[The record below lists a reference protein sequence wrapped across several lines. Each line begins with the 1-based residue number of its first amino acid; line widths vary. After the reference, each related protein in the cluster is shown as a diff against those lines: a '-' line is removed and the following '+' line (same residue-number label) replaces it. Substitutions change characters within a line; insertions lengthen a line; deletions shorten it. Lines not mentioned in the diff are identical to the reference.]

1 MHDILLK
8 VGAAALI
15 ALAVI
20 CMITTGTEF
29 NGTEFNGT
37 TYILGERDAKVI
49 VPINASELNLT
60 LSEKVGNM
68 TLFDENGKRVPF
80 NSSYEF
86 WQGDYTYNLNFN
98 RHVTGR
104 LVYNITLLQSQ
115 QFILPIRDNRPVRI
129 ILPRGYTTG
138 DRSLGIARPPPDTFS
153 ASDAGNVLT
162 WNNTTSILYIEV
174 DYYRQS
180 APQALTLIFSIL
192 ALAGLVLAIQYYLS
206 IRRLREQKILEE
218 DELKRKTR

>member
-1 MHDILLK
+1 MYDLLLK
-8 VGAAALI
+8 VGAPALI
-15 ALAVI
+15 TLAVI
-20 CMITTGTEF
+20 CMITS
-29 NGTEFNGT
+29 GTEFNGT
-37 TYILGERDAKVI
+37 TYILGEREAEVV

-60 LSEKVGNM
+60 LSENVGNI
-68 TLFDENGKRVPF
+68 TVFDENGKSVAF

-86 WQGDYTYNLNFN
+86 WQGDYTYSLNFK

-104 LVYNITLLQSQ
+104 LIYNLTLLQSQ
-115 QFILPIRDNRPVRI
+115 QFVLPIRDSQPVRI
-129 ILPRGYTTG
+129 ILPKGYTTG

-174 DYYRQS
+174 DYYRKS

-192 ALAGLVLAIQYYLS
+192 ALAGLVLLIQYYIS
-206 IRRLREQKILEE
+206 IRKLREQRIVEE
-218 DELKRKTR
+218 NEMKK